1 MSSQNAWIKF
11 QKFSG
16 GGGGSDE
23 VSHGQTFSWIRPCL
37 VCVNN
42 EIQNEQTINETYQ
55 TEHLLN

>member
-23 VSHGQTFSWIRPCL
+23 VSHGQTFSWIPPCL
-37 VCVNN
+37 VYVNN
-42 EIQNEQTINETYQ
+42 KIQNEQTINETY
-55 TEHLLN
+55 